1 MKFLRHGKTQASL
14 ALLIW
19 LKRNFL
25 RIYLNFHSEINL
37 ERKKYVRVCQIENR
51 VA

>member
-25 RIYLNFHSEINL
+25 RIYLNFHSE
-37 ERKKYVRVCQIENR
+37 KKLRTEKICKGVSN
-51 VA
+51 